1 MLNVLRLQ
9 WVAKQLGFEKLSFK
23 KGTLRG
29 YFIADKQSPFFDSNM
44 FNKILHFAQIHPRLC
59 NLKEV
64 KDSLRIAFDGLNTVD
79 EAVEMLELV
88 VR

>member
-9 WVAKQLGFEKLSFK
+9 WIAKKLAFEKISFK
-23 KGTLRG
+23 KGVLRG
-29 YFIADKQSPFFDSNM
+29 YFITDKQSAFFDSIM

-64 KDSLRIAFDGLNTVD
+64 KDSLRISFDNLNTID
-79 EAVEMLELV
+79 EAVEMLEMV
-88 VR
+88 VN